1 MITVTHEV
9 KAIRKLMG
17 GWSGEM
23 IVLKKKDLKHLL
35 DMYDLLRLK
44 LRAELIKTDKIEKA
58 ILQKYMQV
66 VIEETGQSFL
76 GEAAMKLSLE
86 QRIVLRDVEKNAQ
99 RLRKEKA
106 GL

>member
-1 MITVTHEV
+1 MQ
-9 KAIRKLMG
+9 
-17 GWSGEM
+17 GWTGEM
-23 IVLKKKDLKHLL
+23 IVLKKKDLRHLL

-44 LRAELIKTDKIEKA
+44 LRAELIKTSKVEKE
-58 ILQKYMQV
+58 ILQKYMQTI
-66 VIEETGQSFL
+66 IEETGQSYL